1 MGRPYQNPGF
11 SFAVWR
17 KEPMIKCVVFDL
29 DGTLVDIG
37 ELFGRVFTM
46 FLSRLHLPAIGFD
59 QRGDPWASAYDAVV
73 SRFPWLAKLI
83 GGKSFGDAW
92 EDVLREMLGR
102 NEVRPYHGAL
112 DTLKALRAAGKK
124 LCLATNTPKRFVEIK
139 LTTFG
144 LREFFE
150 CVFTPQDEWGGKPSP
165 KSLHY
170 AMEKLGLSP
179 HEVLM
184 VGDHAQDV
192 QYGRNAGIRT
202 AAVLS
207 GYGSPEELKAAS
219 PDFLIADVREVVQIA
234 NNVQD
239 GKVG

>member
-1 MGRPYQNPGF
+1 
-11 SFAVWR
+11 
-17 KEPMIKCVVFDL
+17 MIKCVVFDL
-29 DGTLVDIG
+29 DGTLLDIG
-37 ELFGRVFTM
+37 DLFGRVFTA

-59 QRGDPWASAYDAVV
+59 RRGDPWASAYDAFV
-73 SRFPWLAKLI
+73 SKFPWLAKII
-83 GGKSFGDAW
+83 GGRMFGDAW

-102 NEVRPYHGAL
+102 GEVRLYHGAV
-112 DTLKALRAAGKK
+112 DTLKALRAAQKK
-124 LCLATNTPKRFVEIK
+124 LCLATNTPRRFVEIK
-139 LTTFG
+139 LDSFG

-150 CVFTPQDEWGGKPSP
+150 CVFTPQDEWGAKPSP

-179 HEVLM
+179 LEVLM

-207 GYGSPEELKAAS
+207 GYGSPDELKAAS
-219 PDFLIADVREVVQIA
+219 PDFLIANVAEVLGVIA
-234 NNVQD
+234 SAEKGQHVH
-239 GKVG
+239 